1 MAQCVHVFDR
11 VLVGHTYV
19 NIRVEILEL
28 VQRCL
33 SATDLPDVFLP
44 AVEVTADVLGA
55 HLARIVDSHLFW
67 TSQNEVLRNLDPQL
81 HLNPDLPQKFRG

>member
-11 VLVGHTYV
+11 VLVGHTDV
-19 NIRVEILEL
+19 NIRVKILEL

-33 SATDLPDVFLP
+33 STTDLPDVFLP

-55 HLARIVDSHLFW
+55 HLARIVDRHLLW
-67 TSQNEVLRNLDPQL
+67 TSQNEDLSNIDPQL